1 MKYCMVVIACA
12 LVAGCVTKGPRIHP
26 NAKVKGKTTHKQVD
40 KKLNHGDALGK
51 RIAEAKKRI
60 QTAVKE
66 GKMTPE
72 EGKEMLDALKKRVG
86 EGRKN
91 RGMRNKNTSATDSRP
106 RRK

>member
-12 LVAGCVTKGPRIHP
+12 LVAGCVTKGPRFHP

-72 EGKEMLDALKKRVG
+72 EGKEMMDALKKRA
-86 EGRKN
+86 RKAKPTHK
-91 RGMRNKNTSATDSRP
+91 GKT
-106 RRK
+106 K

>member
-12 LVAGCVTKGPRIHP
+12 LVAGCVTKGPRFHP

-72 EGKEMLDALKKRVG
+72 QGKEMMNALNNRVRK
-86 EGRKN
+86 GRKT
-91 RGMRNKNTSATDSRP
+91 RGK
-106 RRK
+106 

>member
-1 MKYCMVVIACA
+1 MKYLMVVIACA
-12 LVAGCVTKGPRIHP
+12 LVAGCVTKGPRFHP
-26 NAKVKGKTTHKQVD
+26 NAKVKGKPTHKQVD

-72 EGKEMLDALKKRVG
+72 QGKEMMNALNNRVRK
-86 EGRKN
+86 GRKT
-91 RGMRNKNTSATDSRP
+91 RGK
-106 RRK
+106 

>member
-1 MKYCMVVIACA
+1 MIVLAC
-12 LVAGCVTKGPRIHP
+12 LMVAGCVAKGPRFNP
-26 NAKVKGKTTHKQVD
+26 NARVKGKTTHKQVE

-72 EGKEMLDALKKRVG
+72 EGKEMMDALKKRVK

-91 RGMRNKNTSATDSRP
+91 RGK
-106 RRK
+106 

>member
-1 MKYCMVVIACA
+1 MKYLMVLIATMMVV
-12 LVAGCVTKGPRIHP
+12 GCVSKGPRFNP
-26 NAKVKGKTTHKQVD
+26 NARVKGKTTHKQVD

-51 RIAEAKKRI
+51 RIAEAKRRI
-60 QTAVKE
+60 KKAVDE

-72 EGKEMLDALKKRVG
+72 EGKEMLDALNKRVK